1 MKVKS
6 KNGASPSEIKI
17 VFQQN
22 NQLQKQYFLL
32 NQMVV
37 KKTILLVLSIY
48 CMVLLQAQSSS
59 TKNNQ
64 AVQQTVILLFD
75 ALSNRD
81 SVSLKNQCA
90 AEVRFYEYGQIW
102 TIDTLI
108 NKAIA
113 KNVAADF
120 KRTNKLD
127 FINTT
132 IKGNSGWTTYHL
144 FSELNSNGK
153 NTSIH
158 WMETTVLIRTGGKWR
173 IQLLHSTLISRN

>member
-1 MKVKS
+1 MKAKS
-6 KNGASPSEIKI
+6 ISAWLAEATIA
-17 VFQQN
+17 FQQN
-22 NQLQKQYFLL
+22 NRLQKQHFVVRQKLITKSILFLL
-32 NQMVV
+32 
-37 KKTILLVLSIY
+37 LIY
-48 CMVLLQAQSSS
+48 CTGKLQAQSAS

-64 AVQQTVILLFD
+64 AVQQTVMLLFD

-81 SVSLKNQCA
+81 SISLKNQCA

-132 IKGNSGWTTYHL
+132 VTGNAAWTTYYL

-158 WMETTVLIRTGGKWR
+158 WMETAVLSRTGGKWK